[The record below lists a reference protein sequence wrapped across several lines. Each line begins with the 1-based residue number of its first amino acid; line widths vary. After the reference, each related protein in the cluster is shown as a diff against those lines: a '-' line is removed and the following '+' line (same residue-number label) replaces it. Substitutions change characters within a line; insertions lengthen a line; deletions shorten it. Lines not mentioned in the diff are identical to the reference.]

1 VTGDNNSGSDC
12 YNKLD
17 SSCPKGTIYNDLN
30 LSTTEASLATSL
42 IVIGAWIGCLIG
54 SKPSEVKGRKW
65 TLLANN
71 VFFLVGAALTCSGN
85 LALLFI
91 GRFISGLGVGISSV
105 VPPVT
110 LSEIAAPANRGVI
123 TTMHQLVLT
132 LAIFIVS
139 IVGYG
144 FVTYVNHGWQYVQAF
159 AMIPSFIMLAMSS
172 LVPESPK
179 WLLQQYA
186 NEEHTSSSNSHSDTN
201 NPMALQITSTSFSEG
216 PRPTD
221 SNNANLQLA
230 RVTLKRLRNETADI
244 DAEIN
249 MLLDE
254 VRADAA
260 MDRNVSWS
268 EVFACRQ
275 ACIIGCGLLFF
286 QAMTGINSVVFYSTT
301 IFGLAGF
308 NEAIVGT
315 ACFGITNF
323 LMTFVAAWL
332 IDQTGRRILLL
343 SGTYVMLAALVVLS
357 SVLVS
362 TSIQSSIQGAIAVL
376 AVLIYVCGYAVGLG
390 AVCWTITSE
399 IMPTRQRIKAVS
411 LFLSI
416 NWGCNLVI
424 GLLTLTAIDSLGGVH
439 SGMDDDAQNAA
450 EKKGVGYLY
459 LIFAVI
465 TACSLI
471 FIHLI
476 VPETKGKSPDQ
487 LNKPLLSGGSEHGK
501 ETDRLVNPMAAAT
514 YGDA

>member
-1 VTGDNNSGSDC
+1 MSITAGNMCKVHNI
-12 YNKLD
+12 L
-17 SSCPKGTIYNDLN
+17 SS
-30 LSTTEASLATSL
+30 SLQSIFRT
-42 IVIGAWIGCLIG
+42 V
-54 SKPSEVKGRKW
+54 V
-65 TLLANN
+65 
-71 VFFLVGAALTCSGN
+71 
-85 LALLFI
+85 
-91 GRFISGLGVGISSV
+91 SV
-105 VPPVT
+105 
-110 LSEIAAPANRGVI
+110 
-123 TTMHQLVLT
+123 
-132 LAIFIVS
+132 
-139 IVGYG
+139 
-144 FVTYVNHGWQYVQAF
+144 AF
-159 AMIPSFIMLAMSS
+159 AMIPSLIMLAMSS

-186 NEEHTSSSNSHSDTN
+186 SEEHNASTPGTAS
-201 NPMALQITSTSFSEG
+201 NPMTFQITSTSFSEG

-221 SNNANLQLA
+221 SNNAYLQLA
-230 RVTLKRLRNETADI
+230 KSTLKRLRNEAADI
-244 DAEIN
+244 DAEVN
-249 MLLDE
+249 MLLEE

-286 QAMTGINSVVFYSTT
+286 QAITGINSVVFYSTT

-315 ACFGITNF
+315 ACFGIVNF
-323 LMTFVAAWL
+323 FMTFVAAWL

-343 SGTYVMLAALVVLS
+343 SGTYVMLAALITLS

-362 TSIQSSIQGAIAVL
+362 TSIQSSVQGAIAVL

-459 LIFAVI
+459 LVFAVI
-465 TACSLI
+465 TASSLI

-476 VPETKGKSPDQ
+476 VPETKGLRAVNIPV
-487 LNKPLLSGGSEHGK
+487 LSAK
-501 ETDRLVNPMAAAT
+501 DR
-514 YGDA
+514 